1 MICCI
6 AKDPNNMKTLAV
18 RLAPLALAVLLFGC
32 AQAPPAPPDTRAADE
47 KAIRD
52 METAWVKE
60 FAAKDMDKIVAH
72 YADDGTVLLSNA
84 PTMVGKDAIRAGM
97 KDVITDPKFALD
109 LKTVKVDVSKD
120 VLAYSQGT
128 YSVMAT
134 DPKTKKVVTETGR
147 YVEVYKKQADG
158 SWKIVEDINS
168 PEAPAAPAK

>member
-1 MICCI
+1 
-6 AKDPNNMKTLAV
+6 MKTLAV

-32 AQAPPAPPDTRAADE
+32 AQAPPPAPPDTRAADE

-97 KDVITDPKFALD
+97 KDAIADPKFSLD

-120 VLAYSQGT
+120 DLAYSQGT
-128 YSVMAT
+128 YSVT
-134 DPKTKKVVTETGR
+134 SHRPEDQESHGR
-147 YVEVYKKQADG
+147 NGPVRRGVQEAGRRLLENRGRHQQSRG
-158 SWKIVEDINS
+158 SGRPVK
-168 PEAPAAPAK
+168 

>member
-1 MICCI
+1 
-6 AKDPNNMKTLAV
+6 MKPLAI

-32 AQAPPAPPDTRAADE
+32 AQAPPPAPPDTRAADE
-47 KAIRD
+47 KTIRD

-72 YADDGTVLLSNA
+72 YADDGMVLLSNA

-97 KDVITDPKFALD
+97 KDTIADPKFSLD
-109 LKTVKVDVSKD
+109 LKTAKVEVSGD
-120 VLAYSQGT
+120 LAYSQGT
-128 YSVMAT
+128 YSVMFFDA
-134 DPKTKKVVTETGR
+134 KTKKVMAETGR

-158 SWKIVEDINS
+158 SWKVLQDINS

>member
-1 MICCI
+1 
-6 AKDPNNMKTLAV
+6 MKPLAI

-32 AQAPPAPPDTRAADE
+32 TQAPPPAPPDTRAADE

-52 METAWVKE
+52 SETAWVKE

-97 KDVITDPKFALD
+97 KDVITDPKFSLD

-120 VLAYSQGT
+120 DLAYSQGT
-128 YSVMAT
+128 YSVKFPDA
-134 DPKTKKVVTETGR
+134 KTKKIMTETGR

-158 SWKIVEDINS
+158 SWKVVQDINS
-168 PEAPAAPAK
+168 PEAPATPVK